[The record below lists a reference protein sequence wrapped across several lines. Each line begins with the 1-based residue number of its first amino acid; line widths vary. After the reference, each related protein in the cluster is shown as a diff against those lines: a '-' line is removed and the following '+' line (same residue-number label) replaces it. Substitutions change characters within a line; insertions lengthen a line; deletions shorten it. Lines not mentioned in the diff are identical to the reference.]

1 MRRAAAC
8 ARVFLA
14 LIAPLAPLTTAAA
27 TASFAG
33 CRGAPSETSP
43 ASSTSSTSSASSA
56 GSLGTAAS
64 LGGVAAIVGAQTIG
78 PDLVARVAR
87 AQGIPAAAAART
99 LVDEAVVAEA
109 AVRAGALRD
118 PNVARQLESAYA
130 RAIVAR
136 HRQDALASGP
146 FTDDEIAGAMGE
158 EWVDLDAPETRLTAH
173 ALVRADANDGAAIAA
188 AMRARLVGAKDLAAF
203 LEAARA
209 FGTEKGVPIVA
220 ENLELPVTAEG
231 RGAMRGAGGAGLDPT
246 FAKEAFSIAKVGEC
260 SQVVKTSFGWHVIYL
275 VAIQPERRATRETK
289 IKTLLPV
296 LLKNR
301 AFGTFE
307 AHLAK
312 LREGAHEA
320 ITAPSSDLAAPR
332 FVAPEL
338 PR

>member
-14 LIAPLAPLTTAAA
+14 LIAPLAPLTAGAT

-33 CRGAPSETSP
+33 CREAPHEPSP
-43 ASSTSSTSSASSA
+43 ASSASGASSA
-56 GSLGTAAS
+56 QPLGTAAS
-64 LGGVAAIVGAQTIG
+64 LGGVAAVVGTQTIG

-136 HRQDALASGP
+136 QRQDALALGP
-146 FTDDEIAGAMGE
+146 FTDDEIAGAMGD

-173 ALVRADANDGAAIAA
+173 ALVRADTNDGAAIAG
-188 AMRARLVGAKDLAAF
+188 AMRARLVGAKDLSAF
-203 LEAARA
+203 LEAAKA
-209 FGTEKGVPIVA
+209 FGTEKGVPVVA
-220 ENLELPVTAEG
+220 ENIDLPVTAEG
-231 RGAMRGAGGAGLDPT
+231 RGAMRGAGGAGLDAT
-246 FAKEAFSIAKVGEC
+246 FAKEAFTIAKVGEC

-307 AHLAK
+307 ARLAK